1 MTSWIVIQSQP
12 AGPARRG
19 HASRLMQRSRGVSI
33 VELMIGIT
41 IGLFILAGASLVMT
55 SQISDNRRLLLDTQV
70 QQDLRAVSSLIVRDV
85 RRANYYGLS
94 HRKIWPSD
102 LTQITANPYSGLIP
116 AASGGSSSLQ
126 YERSLDDRNGIA
138 LNIDNNVVSDGER
151 VTIALNTSNH
161 TVEMTL
167 GSSSPQAL
175 TDPNVLRVTD
185 LTFTVVNRE
194 LAVPCGID
202 CPTRG
207 PLGCPLMQR
216 LRQVSFVIMAEAM
229 NDSRVRRSMRETV
242 RLQNDIVH
250 EAAPC

>member
-1 MTSWIVIQSQP
+1 MTAWNVIQSQP
-12 AGPARRG
+12 AGPAQRG

-102 LTQITANPYSGLIP
+102 LTQITVNPYSRLLP
-116 AASGGSSSLQ
+116 AASDGSSSLQ
-126 YERSLDDRNGIA
+126 YDRSLDDQYTAAN
-138 LNIDNNVVSDGER
+138 NDNNVVSNGER
-151 VTIALNTSNH
+151 VTIALNSTNH

-167 GSSSPQAL
+167 GNSSAQAL
-175 TDPNVLRVTD
+175 TDPNVLRVTN
-185 LTFTVVNRE
+185 LSFTVVNRE

-202 CPTRG
+202 CPTVG

-242 RLQNDIVH
+242 HLQNDIVH